1 MKVKSTIQ
9 KKTGKF
15 DLTILIPTYNE
26 EDSVGKLIKEIRK
39 SLRNFKCKYCILI
52 SDNYSTDNTIK
63 IVNKEKNILL
73 NRCKKKGYGSNLI
86 NAINKINSKYTIF
99 FDADGSYDPKHVKI
113 LYNEIKKSKFDLVTY
128 NRLRVQEKNS
138 MPFLNKYLGT
148 PVLSFLIRIIYGI
161 QVYDC
166 NAGMRIFNSEKMK
179 KLELKCTGMEFASE
193 ILIKLSIYNLK
204 YKELTLKFRRDY
216 RNAPPHL
223 NPWRDGVRHLIH
235 IIFNIHKSRRF
246 KFFQYNN
253 LK

>member
-1 MKVKSTIQ
+1 MKIKSKIQ
-9 KKTGKF
+9 KKTKEF

-26 EDSVGKLIKEIRK
+26 EDSIGKLIKETRK
-39 SLRNFKCKYCILI
+39 CLRNFNCKYCILI

-63 IVNKEKNILL
+63 VVNKEKSILL
-73 NRCKKKGYGSNLI
+73 NRCKEKGYGANLI

-99 FDADGSYDPKHVKI
+99 FDADGSYDPKYIKI
-113 LYNEIKKSKFDLVTY
+113 LYKEIKNGEYDLVTY

-148 PVLSFLIRIIYGI
+148 PVLSFLIRVIYGI

-166 NAGMRIFNSEKMK
+166 NAGMRIFNSK
-179 KLELKCTGMEFASE
+179 KLKKLKLKCTGMEFASE
-193 ILIKLSIYNLK
+193 ILIKLSINKLK

-223 NPWRDGVRHLIH
+223 NPWRDGVRHLVH
-235 IIFNIHKSRRF
+235 IISNMHTSKRF
-246 KFFQYNN
+246 KFF
-253 LK
+253 